1 MPPRTPS
8 GRFMPT
14 QSPAFSAAGA
24 GIQHEVGIKRLSA
37 EYLLHFERPY
47 RHARHY
53 LGFAEDL
60 ERRLELHRAGRGAR
74 LVEVVVAA
82 GIGFQLVRTWEGDRT
97 LERTLKNR
105 HNAPARLCPL
115 CRAERRAMG

>member
-1 MPPRTPS
+1 MASRRGT
-8 GRFMPT
+8 
-14 QSPAFSAAGA
+14 
-24 GIQHEVGIKRLSA
+24 V
-37 EYLLHFERPY
+37 YLLHFERPY

-74 LVEVVVAA
+74 LVDVVVAA

-97 LERTLKNR
+97 LERDSRTATTR
-105 HNAPARLCPL
+105 GRAYAPVPGREAR
-115 CRAERRAMG
+115 R

>member
-1 MPPRTPS
+1 VD
-8 GRFMPT
+8 
-14 QSPAFSAAGA
+14 
-24 GIQHEVGIKRLSA
+24 VGIHHRVGITPRSA

-47 RHARHY
+47 KHARHY

-82 GIGFQLVRTWEGDRT
+82 GIGFQLVRTWDGDGT
-97 LERTLKNR
+97 LERALKNR

-115 CRAERRAMG
+115 CQAERRGDD